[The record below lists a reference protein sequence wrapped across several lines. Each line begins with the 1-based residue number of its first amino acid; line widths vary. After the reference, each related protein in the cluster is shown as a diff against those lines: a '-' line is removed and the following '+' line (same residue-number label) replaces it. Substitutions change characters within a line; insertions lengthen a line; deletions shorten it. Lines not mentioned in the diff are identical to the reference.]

1 MERRALPTEGG
12 LVRKPL
18 LLTCLL
24 LALCAAWPAR
34 AAARLTVR
42 YRSATNVYL
51 DGGRDQGLAVGDRL
65 VVTSGRD
72 KVGELEVVYVADQS
86 ASCRIVSEARTL
98 RAGDVVTPKA
108 RPAAPAPAAAAPPA
122 VVVTPAPAAPEPAP
136 PTASA
141 LAAANAADDRPQP
154 WARARGGL
162 SVGFYKV
169 DDQTPSAYDFEQRT
183 ARFDLMLSDIGGRPL
198 SFTTRLRSRQD
209 VRARTLSSF
218 NPQDERQDRVYE
230 LALRYEPPS
239 QSFAL
244 EAGRI
249 GISRFVGIGYL
260 DGALFRFQVAPG
272 LHLGAFGGQRAD
284 PDGLEPGGHGP
295 KYGAFVGLAPG
306 GRWARSWEVVLA
318 GVREMASGDVSRE
331 YLSVE
336 SRFGGG
342 SRWNVYQRGEVDWNR
357 GWRLEASNGRAFQ
370 LTNLSLGASFR
381 LSPSASAS
389 LSYDNRRNYRSHLNR
404 SVPET
409 FFDDLTRQGL
419 RAGLYLGRGNGLSGS
434 LGGGLRLAESGGKS
448 TYSGSAS
455 VRHGSLFGG
464 RLYLGLDGSGYS
476 GAFGE
481 GLMLSGRAGRRF
493 QAGHTLDLSY
503 TRSVYRVADTRES
516 RNTQWLR
523 LSGRAELGHGVYLL
537 GDLEYDQGDDLK
549 GPRAFVELGYQ
560 F

>member
-1 MERRALPTEGG
+1 MRSWLA
-12 LVRKPL
+12 
-18 LLTCLL
+18 LTCLL
-24 LALCAAWPAR
+24 LALAAGAPAQ

-42 YRSATNVYL
+42 YRSATHVYL

-65 VVTSGRD
+65 LVTSGRET
-72 KVGELEVVYVADQS
+72 VAELEVVYVADQS
-86 ASCRIVSEARTL
+86 ASCRVVSESRTV
-98 RAGDVVTPKA
+98 RAGDVATLKA
-108 RPAAPAPAAAAPPA
+108 KATAPAAAKAVAPAAPASPAPVVVEPSPDPPA
-122 VVVTPAPAAPEPAP
+122 
-136 PTASA
+136 TASA
-141 LAAANAADDRPQP
+141 LAAASAADDRPQP
-154 WARARGGL
+154 WARARGGV
-162 SVGFYKV
+162 SFGYYKV

-183 ARFDLMLSDIGGRPL
+183 ARLDLTLSEIAGRPL
-198 SFTTRLRSRQD
+198 SFTSRLRSRQD

-218 NPQDERQDRVYE
+218 NPQEQRQDRVYE

-239 QSFAL
+239 QRFGL

-260 DGALFRFQVAPG
+260 DGALLRFQVAPG
-272 LHLGAFGGQRAD
+272 LHVGAFGGQRAD
-284 PDGLEPGGHGP
+284 PDGVEPGGNGP

-318 GVREMASGDVSRE
+318 GVRELASGDVSRE
-331 YLSVE
+331 YLSAE

-342 SRWNVYQRGEVDWNR
+342 SRWSLYQRAEIDWNR
-357 GWRLEASNGRAFQ
+357 GWRLQASNGRAFQ
-370 LTNLSLGASFR
+370 LTNLSLGANLR

-409 FFDDLTRQGL
+409 IFDDLTRQGL

-434 LGGGLRLAESGGKS
+434 VGGGLRLAEGGGKS
-448 TYSGSAS
+448 TYSGFGS
-455 VRHGSLFGG
+455 VRHGNLFGG
-464 RLYLGLDGSGYS
+464 RLYLGADGSGYG
-476 GAFGE
+476 GAFGD
-481 GLMLSGRAGRRF
+481 GMMLSGRVGRRF
-493 QAGHTLDLSY
+493 AAGHGLDLSY
-503 TRSVYRVADTRES
+503 THSLYRVADTQES
-516 RNTQWLR
+516 RRTQWLR
-523 LSGRAELGHGVYLL
+523 LSGRAELGHGVYLV

>member
-1 MERRALPTEGG
+1 MERRPLPTEGK
-12 LVRKPL
+12 LMRKPL
-18 LLTCLL
+18 LLACLL
-24 LALCAAWPAR
+24 VALTGAWPAR
-34 AAARLTVR
+34 AATRLTVR
-42 YRSATNVYL
+42 YRSAANIYL

-65 VVTSGRD
+65 VVTAGRET
-72 KVGELEVVYVADQS
+72 VGELEVVYVADQS
-86 ASCRIVSEARTL
+86 ASCRIVRETRPL
-98 RAGDVVTPKA
+98 RAGDVATLKA
-108 RPAAPAPAAAAPPA
+108 RPAPPAPAPAAVP
-122 VVVTPAPAAPEPAP
+122 PAPAPPPVVVEPAP
-136 PTASA
+136 ATASA
-141 LAAANAADDRPQP
+141 LAAASAADDRPQP
-154 WARARGGL
+154 WARARGGV

-183 ARFDLMLSDIGGRPL
+183 ARFDLTLSDISGRPL

-239 QSFAL
+239 QSFAF

-260 DGALFRFQVAPG
+260 DGALFRYQVAPG

-284 PDGLEPGGHGP
+284 PDGVEVGGKGP

-306 GRWARSWEVVLA
+306 GRWARSWEIVLA
-318 GVREMASGDVSRE
+318 GVREMAADDVSRE
-331 YLSVE
+331 YLSAE
-336 SRFGGG
+336 SRFGSG
-342 SRWNVYQRGEVDWNR
+342 SKWNLYQRAEIDWNR
-357 GWRLEASNGRAFQ
+357 GWRLQASNGRTFQ
-370 LTNLSLGASFR
+370 LSNLSVGANLR

-434 LGGGLRLAESGGKS
+434 VGGGLRLAESGGKN

-455 VRHGSLFGG
+455 VRHGNLLGG
-464 RLYLGLDGSGYS
+464 RLYLGADGSGYS
-476 GAFGE
+476 GGFGD
-481 GLMLSGRAGRRF
+481 GLMLSGRVGRRF
-493 QAGHTLDLSY
+493 GAGHTLDLSY
-503 TRSVYRVADTRES
+503 TRSLYRVADTQES
-516 RNTQWLR
+516 RHTQWLR
-523 LSGRAELGHGVYLL
+523 LSGRGELGHGVYLL

>member
-1 MERRALPTEGG
+1 MS
-12 LVRKPL
+12 KPVVL
-18 LLTCLL
+18 ACLL
-24 LALCAAWPAR
+24 LALAAGSPTQ

-51 DGGRDQGLAVGDRL
+51 DGGRDQGLALGDRL
-65 VVTSGRD
+65 LVTSGRD
-72 KVGELEVVYVADQS
+72 TVAELEVVYVADQS
-86 ASCRIVSEARTL
+86 ASCRLVSETRTV
-98 RAGDVVTPKA
+98 RAGDVATLKA
-108 RPAAPAPAAAAPPA
+108 KPAPPTAARTAAPAPPAAAATAAAEPSPAPAAALAS
-122 VVVTPAPAAPEPAP
+122 VS
-136 PTASA
+136 ASA
-141 LAAANAADDRPQP
+141 ANDRPQP
-154 WARARGGL
+154 WARARGGV
-162 SVGFYKV
+162 SFGFYKV

-183 ARFDLMLSDIGGRPL
+183 ARLDLNLSEIAGRPL

-218 NPQDERQDRVYE
+218 NPQDQRQDRVYE

-239 QSFAL
+239 QRFGL

-260 DGALFRFQVAPG
+260 DGALLRFQVASG
-272 LHLGAFGGQRAD
+272 LHVGAFGGQRAD
-284 PDGLEPGGHGP
+284 PDGVEPGGKGP
-295 KYGAFVGLAPG
+295 KYGAFLGLAPG

-318 GVREMASGDVSRE
+318 GVREMASGEVSRE
-331 YLSVE
+331 YLSAE

-342 SRWNVYQRGEVDWNR
+342 SRWNVYQRAEIDWNR

-370 LTNLSLGASFR
+370 LTNLSVGANLR
-381 LSPSASAS
+381 LTQAASAS

-434 LGGGLRLAESGGKS
+434 LGGGLRLGEGGGKS
-448 TYSGSAS
+448 TYSGFAS
-455 VRHGSLFGG
+455 VRHGNLFGG
-464 RLYLGLDGSGYS
+464 RLYLGADGSGYG
-476 GAFGE
+476 GAFGN
-481 GLMLSGRAGRRF
+481 GMMLSGRVGRRF
-493 QAGHTLDLSY
+493 AAGHTLDLSY
-503 TRSVYRVADTRES
+503 TQSLYRVADTPGS
-516 RNTQWLR
+516 RHTQWLR
-523 LSGRAELGHGVYLL
+523 FSGRGELGHGVYLV

-549 GPRAFVELGYQ
+549 GPRAFLELGYQ